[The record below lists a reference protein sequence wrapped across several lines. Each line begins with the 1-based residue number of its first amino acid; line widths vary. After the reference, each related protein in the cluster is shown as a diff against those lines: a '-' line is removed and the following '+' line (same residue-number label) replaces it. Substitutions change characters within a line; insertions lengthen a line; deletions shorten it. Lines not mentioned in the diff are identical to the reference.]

1 MRRFLTFILV
11 LAIAV
16 VALAGCDLINQ
27 IIPGGCTEHV
37 DENGDRV
44 CDKCGDSIGS
54 SHIHSWA
61 GANCTSPRTCSICG
75 ATQGEALGHAVEG
88 LDGKDATCTSTG
100 LTEGKKCSV
109 CGEIL
114 EAQEEIPMKA
124 HTFGEDGKCICGA
137 VNGDI
142 PSMDEIT
149 VADIRL
155 SGTKG
160 TLAFGEELNFDGLE
174 VWAEMKDGSE
184 QLLPSTAYTVAC
196 EDFNSMKPGTYKVN
210 VKLNGGNIS
219 ADYEVSVAPAD
230 RLKVLMIGNSFA
242 DDTINYAYEIA
253 KNSGIPVENI
263 LIADIYIGGCSL
275 ATHWSNAQSNAA
287 AYRFGLEGEGWFD
300 GSSYT
305 NWTMEQAIKY
315 ADWDFITFQQNSGNS
330 GGLKSYSCLQNLM
343 DYVYD
348 VATDT
353 VNNPNANPNVKFV
366 WHQTWAY
373 QQDSTSSAFA
383 TYNNDQMTMYNAILS
398 CLQLEVLTKDFVA
411 VIPNGTAIQN
421 ARTSFIGD
429 TFSRDQH
436 NHLSYGAGRYIAAM
450 GLVGTLTGRD
460 MSKIT
465 WKPTDSGFNYN
476 LTAEEIL
483 VCKESY
489 LNASANFLEI
499 TPSEYP
505 DESDIRVIFKAE
517 FEGNGTKTSP
527 FLIQTADDMWKLS
540 ELTRGKSLTDTTIYF
555 KLTADIDLGT
565 DSWIP
570 ICSSADKGWVS
581 TANSFDANFDGNGK
595 TVTFT
600 GNYTGDTWAKG
611 LFSAIGGHVHD
622 LTLRGDINIEKG
634 RVGSL
639 ASMAMAGA
647 RIENITSYV
656 NITAGNNQVG
666 GIVGYCNVDGVE
678 FINCENYGKIT
689 ARELVGG
696 ILGGGFKNTKF
707 TNCANH
713 GEVTATS
720 KNVGGITGEKYASA
734 TLTNCSNDGV
744 VSCAGTV
751 ATTDVGA
758 DPTYVGLLIG
768 HQY

>member
-75 ATQGEALGHAVEG
+75 ATQGEALGHAEEG

-100 LTEGKKCSV
+100 LTEGTKCSV

-124 HTFGEDGKCICGA
+124 HTYGEDGKCICGA

-196 EDFNSMKPGTYKVN
+196 EDFNSMKPGTYNVT
-210 VKLNGGNIS
+210 VKLTDS
-219 ADYEVSVAPAD
+219 EVSTEYSVTVVPAD

-242 DDTINYAYEIA
+242 DDTINYAFEIA
-253 KNSGIPVENI
+253 KNAGIPVENI

-275 ATHWSNAQSNAA
+275 ETHWKNAQSNSP
-287 AYRFGLEGEGWFD
+287 AYRFGLEREGWFD

-330 GGLKSYSCLQNLM
+330 GGANSYNCLQNLM

-398 CLQLEVLTKDFVA
+398 CLESKVLPKDFVA
-411 VIPNGTAIQN
+411 IIPNGTAIQN

-465 WKPTDSGFNYN
+465 WKPSDSGFNYP
-476 LTAEEIL
+476 LTADEIL

-489 LNASANFLEI
+489 ANAAANLMEI
-499 TPSEYP
+499 TKSKYP
-505 DESDIRVIFKAE
+505 PIPTDLSSL
-517 FEGNGTKTSP
+517 FEGEGTEQNP
-527 FLIQTADDMWKLS
+527 YLIQSAADLLALS
-540 ELTRGKSLTDTTIYF
+540 RYTKGKSFTDTNTYF
-555 KLTADIDLGT
+555 KLTADIDL
-565 DSWIP
+565 SAEIWIP
-570 ICSSADKGWVS
+570 ICSSKESGWVKPAD
-581 TANSFDANFDGNGK
+581 ANSFNGNFDGDGH
-595 TVTFT
+595 TITFS

-611 LFSAIGGHVHD
+611 LFSAIGGYVHD
-622 LTLRGDINIEKG
+622 LTLRGTLTTEKG
-634 RVGSL
+634 VIGSL
-639 ASMAMAGA
+639 TAYANANA

-666 GIVGYCNVDGVE
+666 GIIGYIATANVTVK
-678 FINCENYGKIT
+678 NCKNYGTIVG
-689 ARELVGG
+689 RELVGG
-696 ILGGGFKNTKF
+696 IVGGSWQNVSYID
-707 TNCANH
+707 CENH
-713 GEVTATS
+713 GNIKATS
-720 KNVGGITGEKYASA
+720 TIAGGICGEKYASA
-734 TLTNCSNDGV
+734 TLTNCKNFGS
-744 VSCAGTV
+744 VSAGNTS
-751 ATTDVGA
+751 ASADVGTA
-758 DPTYVGLLIG
+758 AGYAGNLIG
-768 HQY
+768 KEY